1 MSMSEGTL
9 LVVALAGLIATSAA
23 TGLVLALLK
32 RHAVLDRPNER
43 SSHATPTPRGAGLAV
58 IIVFA
63 LGWAAA
69 ALILDAPVEPIILAA
84 AAGLAAVSWL
94 DDLRGLPVGIRLLA
108 HAAAVVA
115 GLSVFPPELLVFQG
129 LLPPLVDRAAAGL
142 LWLWFVNL
150 YNFMDGID
158 GITGVET
165 LAIAIGTSVCAT
177 VAAIAPFP
185 YAATVLIGAG
195 AAGFLTWNWPPAR
208 IFLGDVG
215 SVPLGFLTGWLLLLL
230 ALYGA
235 WIAAA
240 IVPLYYLADS
250 TLTLIQRLAR
260 GEKVWHAHARHFYQR
275 AARRSGSH
283 ARVASAIAVVDAVLI
298 AAAAAAAAGF
308 APIACLIFAAA
319 AVGVLL
325 WYFGHS

>member
-1 MSMSEGTL
+1 MSISDGTL
-9 LVVALAGLIATSAA
+9 LIVALAGLIATWAA
-23 TGLVLALLK
+23 TGLVLMLLK

-58 IIVFA
+58 IVVFA
-63 LGWAAA
+63 LGWATAA
-69 ALILDAPVEPIILAA
+69 TLLDAPFEPIILAA
-84 AAGLAAVSWL
+84 AVGLAAVSWL

-108 HAAAVVA
+108 HLAAVVA
-115 GLSVFPPELLVFQG
+115 GLSTFPPEQMVFQG
-129 LLPPLVDRAAAGL
+129 LLPPLADRIAAGL

-165 LAIAIGTSVCAT
+165 LAIAIGASVCAT
-177 VAAIAPFP
+177 LAAIAPFP

-195 AAGFLTWNWPPAR
+195 AAGFLTWNWQPAR

-215 SVPLGFLTGWLLLLL
+215 SVPLGFLTAWLLLLL
-230 ALYGA
+230 ALHGA

-240 IVPLYYLADS
+240 IVPLYYLADA
-250 TLTLIQRLAR
+250 TLTLLKRMVR
-260 GEKVWHAHARHFYQR
+260 GEKIWRAHAGHYYQR

-283 ARVASAIAVVDAVLI
+283 ARVVGTIAVADALLI
-298 AAAAAAAAGF
+298 AAAGVAAAGH
-308 APIACLIFAAA
+308 AATASLIFAAA
-319 AVGVLL
+319 VVGGLL
-325 WYFGHS
+325 WYFGRP

>member
-1 MSMSEGTL
+1 MSDGTL
-9 LVVALAGLIATSAA
+9 LVVAL
-23 TGLVLALLK
+23 TGLVSTWAAIGLLLTLLK

-58 IIVFA
+58 IVVFA

-69 ALILDAPVEPIILAA
+69 ALFLDAPFEPIILVA

-94 DDLRGLPVGIRLLA
+94 DDLRGLPVGVRLLA
-108 HAAAVVA
+108 HLAVVVA
-115 GLSVFPPELLVFQG
+115 GLSAFPAELMVFQG
-129 LLPPLVDRAAAGL
+129 LLPPFVDRVAAGL

-158 GITGVET
+158 GIAGVET
-165 LAIAIGTSVCAT
+165 LAIAIGASVCAT
-177 VAAIAPFP
+177 LAAIAPFP
-185 YAATVLIGAG
+185 YAATALIGAG
-195 AAGFLTWNWPPAR
+195 AAGFLTWNWQPAR

-230 ALYGA
+230 ALHGA

-240 IVPLYYLADS
+240 IVPLYYLADA
-250 TLTLIQRLAR
+250 TLTLSKRLIR
-260 GEKVWHAHARHFYQR
+260 GEKVWKAHASHFYQH

-283 ARVASAIAVVDAVLI
+283 ARVAVAIAAADALLI
-298 AAAAAAAAGF
+298 AAAAVATAGY

-319 AVGVLL
+319 VVGVLL
-325 WYFGHS
+325 WYFGRP

>member
-1 MSMSEGTL
+1 MSDGTL
-9 LVVALAGLIATSAA
+9 LVVALTGLIATWAA
-23 TGLVLALLK
+23 TGLVLTLLR

-58 IIVFA
+58 IVVFA

-69 ALILDAPVEPIILAA
+69 AFFLAAPFEPVILAA
-84 AAGLAAVSWL
+84 AVGLAVVSWL
-94 DDLRGLPVGIRLLA
+94 DDLRGLPVGVRLLA
-108 HAAAVVA
+108 HLAAVVA
-115 GLSVFPPELLVFQG
+115 GLSAFPPELMVFQG
-129 LLPPLVDRAAAGL
+129 LLPPLVDRIVAGL

-158 GITGVET
+158 GIAGVET
-165 LAIAIGTSVCAT
+165 LAIAIGASVCAT
-177 VAAIAPFP
+177 LAAIAPFP

-195 AAGFLTWNWPPAR
+195 AAGFLTWNWQPAR

-230 ALYGA
+230 ALHGA
-235 WIAAA
+235 WIAAV
-240 IVPLYYLADS
+240 IVPLYYLVDA
-250 TLTLIQRLAR
+250 TLTLLKRLVS
-260 GEKVWHAHARHFYQR
+260 GEKVWRAHASHFYQQ

-283 ARVASAIAVVDAVLI
+283 ARVAGAIAVADALLI
-298 AAAAAAAAGF
+298 AAAGVAAAGY

-319 AVGVLL
+319 VVGVLL
-325 WYFGHS
+325 WYFGRP